1 MGHTI
6 KLAALGAVAFM
17 VLDGVWLGLLMKN
30 FYRDQLAPI
39 VRLADGGIAPNWP
52 AAFVVYA
59 LLGTGIA
66 LFVIP
71 RASTVS
77 LAAAYGALFGLV
89 VYGVYDFTNYS
100 TLRQWPFVL
109 ALADVAWGAAASAAR
124 SSGRPECGSVRK
136 QRNSPAQYPIRAV
149 SKLTG
154 IAIDTLRAWERRHR
168 AVTPVRDDRGRMYT
182 DADIARLR
190 LLRGAVE
197 HGHSIGRLA
206 GLTDAE
212 LRRLAATADANAASA
227 VAPTRRTPLDTAAL
241 TAALQKYDATAI
253 DQQISRLAAVLP
265 PLELL
270 RDVLMPVL
278 AQVGDEWHRGPARIA
293 HEHLM
298 SSTMR
303 NILGSF
309 LRLYARPDVSTRLL
323 FATLAGERHEIGTLG
338 AAMLAAS
345 SGLGVAYLGPDLPA
359 REIVESVRPAGAQ
372 VLVLGL
378 TATSA
383 GKAKEREL
391 RTIVRDLPK
400 EVELWAGGRG
410 AVRHTA
416 VISPRGLVLRDYNAY
431 QQELVRIGGRVA

>member
-1 MGHTI
+1 
-6 KLAALGAVAFM
+6 
-17 VLDGVWLGLLMKN
+17 
-30 FYRDQLAPI
+30 
-39 VRLADGGIAPNWP
+39 
-52 AAFVVYA
+52 
-59 LLGTGIA
+59 
-66 LFVIP
+66 
-71 RASTVS
+71 
-77 LAAAYGALFGLV
+77 
-89 VYGVYDFTNYS
+89 
-100 TLRQWPFVL
+100 
-109 ALADVAWGAAASAAR
+109 
-124 SSGRPECGSVRK
+124 
-136 QRNSPAQYPIRAV
+136 
-149 SKLTG
+149 
-154 IAIDTLRAWERRHR
+154 
-168 AVTPVRDDRGRMYT
+168 
-182 DADIARLR
+182 
-190 LLRGAVE
+190 
-197 HGHSIGRLA
+197 
-206 GLTDAE
+206 
-212 LRRLAATADANAASA
+212 
-227 VAPTRRTPLDTAAL
+227 
-241 TAALQKYDATAI
+241 
-253 DQQISRLAAVLP
+253 
-265 PLELL
+265 
-270 RDVLMPVL
+270 MPVL

>member
-1 MGHTI
+1 MSRT
-6 KLAALGAVAFM
+6 
-17 VLDGVWLGLLMKN
+17 
-30 FYRDQLAPI
+30 RE
-39 VRLADGGIAPNWP
+39 
-52 AAFVVYA
+52 
-59 LLGTGIA
+59 T
-66 LFVIP
+66 
-71 RASTVS
+71 
-77 LAAAYGALFGLV
+77 
-89 VYGVYDFTNYS
+89 
-100 TLRQWPFVL
+100 
-109 ALADVAWGAAASAAR
+109 SAR
-124 SSGRPECGSVRK
+124 
-136 QRNSPAQYPIRAV
+136 YPIRAV
-149 SKLTG
+149 SRLTG
-154 IAIDTLRAWERRHR
+154 IGIDTLRAWERRHG
-168 AVTPVRDDRGRMYT
+168 AVTPSRDDRGRMYT

-212 LRRLAATADANAASA
+212 LRRLATTAGANAALA
-227 VAPTRRTPLDTAAL
+227 VVPTQRTSLDTAAL
-241 TAALQKYDATAI
+241 TAALEKYDATAI

-309 LRLYARPDVSTRLL
+309 LRLYARPEVSTRLL
-323 FATLAGERHEIGTLG
+323 FATPAGERHEVGTLG

-345 SGLGVAYLGPDLPA
+345 CGLGVAYFGPDLPA

-383 GKAKEREL
+383 AKNREREL

-416 VISPRGLVLRDYNAY
+416 LISPRGLVLRDYDAY
-431 QQELVRIGGRVA
+431 HQELARIGGRVT

>member
-1 MGHTI
+1 
-6 KLAALGAVAFM
+6 
-17 VLDGVWLGLLMKN
+17 MKN
-30 FYRDQLAPI
+30 SYRADRAPR
-39 VRLADGGIAPNWP
+39 VRSRHEECGP
-52 AAFVVYA
+52 
-59 LLGTGIA
+59 
-66 LFVIP
+66 
-71 RASTVS
+71 VS
-77 LAAAYGALFGLV
+77 K
-89 VYGVYDFTNYS
+89 T
-100 TLRQWPFVL
+100 P
-109 ALADVAWGAAASAAR
+109 AR
-124 SSGRPECGSVRK
+124 SAS
-136 QRNSPAQYPIRAV
+136 YPIRAV

-154 IAIDTLRAWERRHR
+154 IGIDTLRAWERRHG
-168 AVTPVRDDRGRMYT
+168 AVTPIRDDRGRMYT

-212 LRRLAATADANAASA
+212 LRHLAATASASA
-227 VAPTRRTPLDTAAL
+227 VSEVAPTRRKPIDSAAL
-241 TAALQKYDATAI
+241 TAALQIYDATAI
-253 DQQISRLAAVLP
+253 DQQISRLASVLP

-278 AQVGDEWHRGPARIA
+278 AQVGDDWHRGPARMA

-298 SSTMR
+298 SATMR

-309 LRLYARPDVSTRLL
+309 LRLYARPEASPRLL
-323 FATLAGERHEIGTLG
+323 FATLAGERHEIGALG

-359 REIVESVRPAGAQ
+359 REIVESVRPARAQ

-383 GKAKEREL
+383 GKGKEREL

-400 EVELWAGGRG
+400 QVELWAGGRG
-410 AVRHTA
+410 AARHASLIT
-416 VISPRGLVLRDYNAY
+416 SRGLLLRDYAAY
-431 QQELVRIGGRVA
+431 QQELIRIGGRAA

>member
-1 MGHTI
+1 
-6 KLAALGAVAFM
+6 
-17 VLDGVWLGLLMKN
+17 MKKP
-30 FYRDQLAPI
+30 R
-39 VRLADGGIAPNWP
+39 GTP
-52 AAFVVYA
+52 AH
-59 LLGTGIA
+59 
-66 LFVIP
+66 
-71 RASTVS
+71 
-77 LAAAYGALFGLV
+77 
-89 VYGVYDFTNYS
+89 
-100 TLRQWPFVL
+100 
-109 ALADVAWGAAASAAR
+109 
-124 SSGRPECGSVRK
+124 
-136 QRNSPAQYPIRAV
+136 YPIRAV

-154 IAIDTLRAWERRHR
+154 LGIDTLRAWERRHS
-168 AVTPVRDDRGRMYT
+168 AVTPVRDDRGRMYS

-206 GLTDAE
+206 ALTDAD
-212 LRRLAATADANAASA
+212 LRHLAATADASA
-227 VAPTRRTPLDTAAL
+227 VPAIDPTRRTSLDTAAL
-241 TAALQKYDATAI
+241 AAALQKYDAAGI
-253 DQQISRLAAVLP
+253 DQQIGRLAAVLP

-278 AQVGDEWHRGPARIA
+278 AQVGDDWHRGASRIA

-309 LRLYARPDVSTRLL
+309 LRLYARPEVSTRLL
-323 FATLAGERHEIGTLG
+323 FATVTGERHEIGTLG

-359 REIVESVRPAGAQ
+359 REIIESVKPAGAQ

-378 TATSA
+378 TATSS

-410 AVRHTA
+410 AERHSGL
-416 VISPRGLVLRDYNAY
+416 IGPRGLVLRDYDAY
-431 QQELVRIGGRVA
+431 QRELLRIGGRAM